1 MDEKVKDVLPVGL
14 HCLVKNE
21 FQPICNYFLSE
32 SMDSSSSVISEG
44 MTIVSLKLREMLEQK
59 DTPETIEEYL
69 DEVDKEVDMTSD
81 VESWKVCLLL
91 QTIFNLSGVTLS
103 DIVARLE
110 RYSNPIRVYSDSKE
124 GQAAVIQTLI
134 DVYGH
139 DQAIMNFVLD
149 AMLRRSLITI
159 EAAGEWI
166 SSPSVLS
173 TFTSGI

>member
-1 MDEKVKDVLPVGL
+1 
-14 HCLVKNE
+14 
-21 FQPICNYFLSE
+21 
-32 SMDSSSSVISEG
+32 MDSSSSVISEG
-44 MTIVSLKLREMLEQK
+44 MIIVSTTLKEKLEQK

-69 DEVDKEVDMTSD
+69 DEIDKEVDMAAA
-81 VESWKVCLLL
+81 VENWKVCLLL
-91 QTIFNLSGVTLS
+91 QTIFALSGVTIS

-110 RYSNPIRVYSDSKE
+110 RYSNPIRVYSDTKE

-159 EAAGEWI
+159 EAAGEWL

-173 TFTSGI
+173 TLTSGI